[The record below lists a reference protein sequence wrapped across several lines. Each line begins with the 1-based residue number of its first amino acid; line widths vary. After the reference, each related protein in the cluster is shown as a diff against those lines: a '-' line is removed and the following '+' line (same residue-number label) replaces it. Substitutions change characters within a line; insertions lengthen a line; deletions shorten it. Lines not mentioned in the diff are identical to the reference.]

1 MNNDRLEQLL
11 QTADKSAGRP
21 IYHTDNLADF
31 VRRRARGRHIKMI
44 VAPIAAAVF
53 ILAGLCLFTFTN
65 KAGQK
70 PLTPQQIASL
80 NAQIKD
86 LNKRVDATLNLV
98 REVLARQKAQQRLD
112 ELNAQLAAIPDP
124 LEEMNK
130 KIEKTAFILVYYADK
145 RYEESGDP
153 QDVIQTYN
161 RVIELF
167 PDTRSAELAKQKL
180 IEIQKTKTN
189 NQISL

>member
-11 QTADKSAGRP
+11 QAADKSAGRP
-21 IYHTDNLADF
+21 VYHTDNLADF
-31 VRRRARGRHIKMI
+31 VHRRARRRRIKMV
-44 VAPIAAAVF
+44 VAPIAAAF
-53 ILAGLCLFTFTN
+53 LILAGFWILPKTV
-65 KAGQK
+65 GQK
-70 PLTPQQIASL
+70 PLTPEQIASL
-80 NAQIKD
+80 NTQIRD

-98 REVLARQKAQQRLD
+98 REVLAQQKAQQRLD

-124 LEEMNK
+124 LDELNK
-130 KIEKTAFILVYYADK
+130 KVEKTAFILVYYADK
-145 RYEESGDP
+145 RYEESGNP

-167 PDTRSAELAKQKL
+167 PDTRSAKLAKQKL
-180 IEIQKTKTN
+180 VEIQKNKTD